1 MKGNQ
6 LEGSNPGE
14 RKTTWTE
21 VEEKHGRFLK
31 YILKEGTA
39 RFADRLEM
47 VCERKR
53 RVRGDAVFFGQR
65 NWEGADGG

>member
-14 RKTTWTE
+14 R
-21 VEEKHGRFLK
+21 EKRLGLRLKKNMAGFLK
-31 YILKEGTA
+31 YVLKEGTA

-47 VCERKR
+47 ICERKR
-53 RVRGDAVFFGQR
+53 RVGGDAVFFGQR
-65 NWEGADGG
+65 N